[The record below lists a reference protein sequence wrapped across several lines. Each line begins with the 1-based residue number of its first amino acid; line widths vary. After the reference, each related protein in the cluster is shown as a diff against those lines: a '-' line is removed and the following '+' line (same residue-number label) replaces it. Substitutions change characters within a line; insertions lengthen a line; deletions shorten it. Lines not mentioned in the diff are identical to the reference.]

1 MNNDKHL
8 YDVESIRK
16 MMEESSRFLSLSGLT
31 GIFAG
36 IYALLGAAIAWFFV
50 LEDGSNKLDYS
61 VQYFLSGRN
70 NDVILELS
78 YIAITVLILAM
89 ITGFIFSFKKAKKA
103 GKPFWTRTAK
113 KMFMQMSIPLIAGG
127 FFILAMIINN
137 STSFIASSMLI
148 FYGLSL
154 VGAGKYTFG
163 EVHYLGITEIITGI
177 ISLFFLDYGLWFWIV
192 GFGFL
197 HIFYG
202 TAMWVKY
209 K

>member
-1 MNNDKHL
+1 MNVDKRISDL
-8 YDVESIRK
+8 ESIKK

-31 GIFAG
+31 GVFAG

-50 LEDGSNKLDYS
+50 LEDGTTKLDYS

-70 NDVILELS
+70 NDVVMELS
-78 YIAITVLILAM
+78 YIAIAVLFMAI
-89 ITGFIFSFKKAKKA
+89 ITGFYFSFKKAKKT

-113 KMFMQMSIPLIAGG
+113 KMFIHMAIPLIAGA
-127 FFILAMIINN
+127 FFVLAMIINN
-137 STSFIASSMLI
+137 STSFIASAMLI

-154 VGAGKYTFG
+154 VAAGKYTFG
-163 EVHYLGITEIITGI
+163 EVHYLGITEVCTGI
-177 ISLFFLDYGLWFWIV
+177 ISLFFLQYGFWFWIV

-202 TAMWVKY
+202 TSMWLKY

>member
-1 MNNDKHL
+1 MNNDKRIS
-8 YDVESIRK
+8 DIESIRK

>member
-1 MNNDKHL
+1 MNNDKRIS
-8 YDVESIRK
+8 DIESIRK

-50 LEDGSNKLDYS
+50 LEDGSTKLDYS